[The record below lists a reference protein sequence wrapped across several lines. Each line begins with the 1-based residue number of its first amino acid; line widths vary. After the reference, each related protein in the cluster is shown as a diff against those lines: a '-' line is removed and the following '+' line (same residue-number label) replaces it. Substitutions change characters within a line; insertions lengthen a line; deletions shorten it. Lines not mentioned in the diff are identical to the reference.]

1 MAAKAPAS
9 IVGKSGTICCK
20 SPMSPQMRIITP
32 KARPTIAPPCGIPKH
47 SSSRLRSYL
56 REGGAVSRLAP
67 HLTQTKA
74 SSSFL
79 APHLVQYTMNF
90 ILLHCDGF
98 YFSLNLKSFVVR

>member
-1 MAAKAPAS
+1 MTMAAKAPAS

-20 SPMSPQMRIITP
+20 SPMSPQIRIIMP

-67 HLTQTKA
+67 HLTQTMA

-79 APHLVQYTMNF
+79 APHLVQ
-90 ILLHCDGF
+90 
-98 YFSLNLKSFVVR
+98 